1 MSSLINR
8 VYCVVVFCFAMSF
21 ASIAIAAPQGG
32 KVVKGQGRIEQ
43 SGTHTDIYQNTSFMA
58 TRWSSFNIAAHESAR
73 AHQPNARSRLL
84 IRVDGA
90 GATNIAGSYTSNGIT
105 ILENQNGVQFSEGAV
120 VNVGGLLATSARL
133 SGVEGSRWRLDGVGG
148 AVVNHGT
155 ITAGAGG
162 VVLAAVQVE
171 NTGEITSQGGD
182 VAFGAGKVF
191 TVNFVGSLVGFE
203 VKQSASGVSIL
214 NEGKVEARGGIV
226 KMTAQEAQNVRV
238 NVISVGGVVK
248 ASRIKRRGGF
258 VYLSGG
264 DRGVASVSG
273 KVKADKKVQTT
284 GKYVSVERD
293 AKIKAPKILVGGN
306 YQGKGAVPTAART
319 FVAKDALLDAG
330 QDGYVVVW
338 SDEITWFYGNI
349 NAPGGFAEVSGKKH
363 LAAVNFAGIH
373 AGTLLLDPTNLII
386 GNFGREINGNIRE
399 NDPDL
404 DDNTPIPAGDEYDY
418 AYSFRANISFFTN
431 RTFINVASINRLPTG
446 TTLSLSATND
456 IVVLAPIDHAR
467 LNLTLQAGRII
478 WINEYIS
485 TGSGDLTLTAG
496 ESIQM
501 HVDPSL
507 ATRNPA
513 EWFSL
518 SSRNITLNG
527 RLLANRYI
535 YPTIIRAS
543 GNVTITR
550 DFFAREGIIDARGNI
565 RIDGNLVSGGPEFIL
580 VSQTGDIIV
589 EGDVQIGN
597 QDTRL
602 ALLAAQGNIVI
613 SGTTRIGTYD
623 YDDIPDPDPEDF
635 RYLSG
640 GELILAVRSGTV
652 TVNDVFVGG
661 VAAGERVSDGGIGFY
676 TEDDNSALYIIAASE
691 DSIIKR
697 GNLFLVSPSGERTQ
711 FASFDNDVIGNVR
724 LGEFAFNSLLRHVS
738 GFSADNAEDDFL
750 ITALLQIFN
759 QDEFA
764 FFDEYGVDDVNV
776 DVSLCLEE
784 GSSDELGAVSSSIQQ
799 CQQ

>member
-1 MSSLINR
+1 MSSLISRVCR
-8 VYCVVVFCFAMSF
+8 VYCIVAFCFAMSF

-273 KVKADKKVQTT
+273 KVKADKKVQAT
-284 GKYVSVERD
+284 GKYVAVERD

-373 AGTLLLDPTNLII
+373 VGTLLLDPAVLVI
-386 GNFGREINGNIRE
+386 GKFGRNVDGDIERFDDGLADDPTLYRE
-399 NDPDL
+399 DGRFA
-404 DDNTPIPAGDEYDY
+404 I
-418 AYSFRANISFFTN
+418 FTRQN
-431 RTFINVASINRLPTG
+431 PYFYGGGFSYNYKDATFIDVASVNQLPEG
-446 TTLSLSATND
+446 TTLNLRAYMAV
-456 IVVLAPIDHAR
+456 IVAAPIDHPH
-467 LNLTLQAGRII
+467 LNLTLEAEGIHLHDYVAVGR
-478 WINEYIS
+478 
-485 TGSGDLTLTAG
+485 GDLTLIAHVNGVHVYDRRPVGEKQTA
-496 ESIQM
+496 SI
-501 HVDPSL
+501 SG
-507 ATRNPA
+507 RNIHINGYLSD
-513 EWFSL
+513 SL
-518 SSRNITLNG
+518 SSADNDYTMSIKANG
-527 RLLANRYI
+527 AF
-535 YPTIIRAS
+535 
-543 GNVTITR
+543 TITDR
-550 DFFAREGIIDARGNI
+550 LWGAAGIIDVQGDIRIHRNVANHGRGDGLEFTIVSRQGNVIIGNNVQVGAYTHDSTLIIVADRGNI
-565 RIDGNLVSGGPEFIL
+565 EIGGKSGVGLYINEDYGTDRYAFLLDDFGAGNNRLIL
-580 VSQTGDIIV
+580 VAPLGTVRADDIIIRVRSDNPGKLEQEEDNTLTIIARQRLYLTAEEVTLISSGPRQVFDDKVVNRIFIEDDLTIAIGDFIAQRISGDIDERLNQEDIFPLSPFSLRRKHDENIAERLCV
-589 EGDVQIGN
+589 EG
-597 QDTRL
+597 
-602 ALLAAQGNIVI
+602 
-613 SGTTRIGTYD
+613 S
-623 YDDIPDPDPEDF
+623 
-635 RYLSG
+635 
-640 GELILAVRSGTV
+640 
-652 TVNDVFVGG
+652 
-661 VAAGERVSDGGIGFY
+661 VS
-676 TEDDNSALYIIAASE
+676 
-691 DSIIKR
+691 
-697 GNLFLVSPSGERTQ
+697 
-711 FASFDNDVIGNVR
+711 
-724 LGEFAFNSLLRHVS
+724 
-738 GFSADNAEDDFL
+738 
-750 ITALLQIFN
+750 
-759 QDEFA
+759 
-764 FFDEYGVDDVNV
+764 
-776 DVSLCLEE
+776 E
-784 GSSDELGAVSSSIQQ
+784 GCAR
-799 CQQ
+799 